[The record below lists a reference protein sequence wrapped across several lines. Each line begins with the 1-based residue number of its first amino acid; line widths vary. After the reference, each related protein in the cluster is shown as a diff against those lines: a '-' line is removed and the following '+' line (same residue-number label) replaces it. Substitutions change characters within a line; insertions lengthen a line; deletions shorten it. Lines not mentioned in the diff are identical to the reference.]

1 MFAMSQKPFEIKS
14 YSVKELLIE
23 YEASYKTFKKWLALI
38 PDLGP
43 YTGKRFTP
51 AQVEK
56 IVKHIGKPIIN

>member
-1 MFAMSQKPFEIKS
+1 MPANNESFIIKG
-14 YSVKELLIE
+14 YSLKELCTE
-23 YEASYKTFKKWLALI
+23 YDATYKTFKKWLNLI
-38 PDLGP
+38 PDLGD